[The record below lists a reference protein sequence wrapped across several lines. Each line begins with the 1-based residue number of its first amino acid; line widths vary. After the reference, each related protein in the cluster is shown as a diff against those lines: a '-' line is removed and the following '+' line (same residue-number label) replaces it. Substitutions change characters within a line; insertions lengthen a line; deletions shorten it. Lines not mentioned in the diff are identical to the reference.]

1 MATNEKKLGLY
12 REFAELNNRI
22 VDMGYTANGFDTKID
37 TSDEEAMLKHAGYY
51 YTLKELK
58 LKIKLAKSILENL
71 EFNKRY
77 TEYINTDEGREHISC
92 LDAAIKTGE
101 EMLACCIREYWG
113 KFNKL
118 ISENL
123 GENWGAKSVDGTN
136 LEIGLYEDDDREH
149 FAFGR
154 SFSVRTYTYIRNN
167 GWDEPL
173 HMSYGTTGAFSLSDD
188 SSNDRQ
194 PEFLAGMA
202 KFANDKILQDAIKA
216 LMKEFS
222 EKHDDMVEGL
232 SKLNAERKNP
242 FKD

>member
-1 MATNEKKLGLY
+1 MATYERKLKLY

-22 VDMGYTANGFDTKID
+22 IDMGYTANGFDAKID
-37 TSDEEAMLKHAGYY
+37 ISDEEMMLKHANYY
-51 YTLKELK
+51 NLKELK
-58 LKIKLAKSILENL
+58 YSISRAKSVLENL

-77 TEYINTDEGREHISC
+77 SEYINTDEGREHMQR
-92 LDAAIKTGE
+92 LDAAIANGNEILMSCGK
-101 EMLACCIREYWG
+101 EYRD

-118 ISENL
+118 IADNL
-123 GENWGAKSVDGTN
+123 GENWGAKTIDGTN
-136 LEIGLYEDDDREH
+136 LEIGLYENDERKFFE
-149 FAFGR
+149 FGR
-154 SFSVRTYTYIRNN
+154 SFDVWTNMRIRGN

-188 SSNDRQ
+188 ASNGRQ

-202 KFANDKILQDAIKA
+202 QFANSKLLHNTIKT

-222 EKHDDMVEGL
+222 EKYDDITESL
-232 SKLNAERKNP
+232 SKLEAERKNP